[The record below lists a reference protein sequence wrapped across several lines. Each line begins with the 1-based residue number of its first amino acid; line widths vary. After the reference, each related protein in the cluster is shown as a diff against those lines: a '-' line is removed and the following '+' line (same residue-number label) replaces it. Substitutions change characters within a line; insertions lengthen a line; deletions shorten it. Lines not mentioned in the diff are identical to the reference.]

1 MGGMSRCDHRKD
13 ILDDAL
19 DITNDIVVPVSQH
32 MPAGSLEI
40 GSANI
45 ILLKL
50 LGMMPAIELDR
61 DTQRAARKIYDEVA
75 DDQLAGEAGTMVAQM
90 EP

>member
-40 GSANI
+40 GSANSN
-45 ILLKL
+45 L

-75 DDQLAGEAGTMVAQM
+75 DDQLAGKAGTMVAQM